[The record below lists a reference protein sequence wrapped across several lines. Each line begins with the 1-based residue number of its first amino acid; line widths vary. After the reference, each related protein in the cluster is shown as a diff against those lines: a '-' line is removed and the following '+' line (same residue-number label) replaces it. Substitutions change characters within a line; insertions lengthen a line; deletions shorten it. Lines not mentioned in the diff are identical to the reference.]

1 MLTPEQI
8 VAMTGEQ
15 LLAAKTAGTA
25 RAKLNGECQRYA
37 AGVSTKRT
45 RGGSKIR
52 ARKVAKT
59 DWTRLRKLEEQGRDI
74 RAELYL
80 LEEELKRRAHAEKER
95 A

>member
-8 VAMTGEQ
+8 AAMTGEQ
-15 LLAAKTAGTA
+15 LLAAKTESAG
-25 RAKLNGECQRYA
+25 RAKLNRACQRYA

-52 ARKVAKT
+52 ARRVAKT
-59 DWTRLRKLEEQGRDI
+59 DWTRLRTLQEQERSI
-74 RAELYL
+74 RAELGL
-80 LEEELKRRAHAEKER
+80 LDDEIKRRAHAEKER